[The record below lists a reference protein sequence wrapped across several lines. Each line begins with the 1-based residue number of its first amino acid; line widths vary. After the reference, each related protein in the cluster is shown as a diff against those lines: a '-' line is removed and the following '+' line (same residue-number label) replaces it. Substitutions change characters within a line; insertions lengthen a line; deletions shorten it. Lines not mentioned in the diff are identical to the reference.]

1 MFSSIVGL
9 VLACQLTNMQPT
21 NYKAELSSL
30 KNDRFKLTLTYQFY
44 GAQFDYIYNLKA
56 SEIGLTGVDKRK
68 DKVTVHSL
76 KKSKQNYSLV
86 IDSQEEGSLDMTCQV
101 KK

>member
-1 MFSSIVGL
+1 MFSSLVGL

-21 NYKAELSSL
+21 NYKAELASL

-44 GAQFDYIYNLKA
+44 GAQFDYLYSLKS
-56 SEIGLTGVDKRK
+56 SEVGLTGADKRK

-76 KKSKQNYSLV
+76 KKTKLGYSLV
-86 IDSQEEGSLDMTCQV
+86 IDSQQEGSLDMSCQI